1 MFHVLLNNMPVI
13 ADLDIYSRVGKAVAY
28 DEVVPFSVDRG
39 QLFVSDGSVD
49 FDGTLSIQFMKVS
62 RDKKFSRGG
71 GGGSELP
78 KIEGGRLVS
87 RLCRVE
93 LIIAISGGRNRGCIA
108 PLLPLEKPG

>member
-1 MFHVLLNNMPVI
+1 MPVI

-62 RDKKFSRGG
+62 RDKKIFK

-87 RLCRVE
+87 RLSRVE
-93 LIIAISGGRNRGCIA
+93 LIIAISGGRNGGCIA

>member
-39 QLFVSDGSVD
+39 QLFVSDGSVE

-62 RDKKFSRGG
+62 DLTYIMLKLLLFLSAGLSR
-71 GGGSELP
+71 
-78 KIEGGRLVS
+78 
-87 RLCRVE
+87 
-93 LIIAISGGRNRGCIA
+93 
-108 PLLPLEKPG
+108 

>member
-1 MFHVLLNNMPVI
+1 MPVI

-71 GGGSELP
+71 GDQNFL
-78 KIEGGRLVS
+78 KL
-87 RLCRVE
+87 RVVG
-93 LIIAISGGRNRGCIA
+93 LYQDCAVLN
-108 PLLPLEKPG
+108 